1 MLVQSNGEV
10 EMAHPICL
18 PLHILARAHR
28 RPMWACRALSRL
40 KRLAALPDRM
50 GELVSVSIPIR
61 AAEGLT
67 DAQLVARAIDG
78 ERWGREML
86 YRRHASSLLAMTA
99 RLLGNRV
106 EAEEIVQD
114 TFVTGFEQLHTL
126 REPAA
131 VRAWLGQ
138 IAVSL
143 VRRRIRRAKLARL
156 IGIDRG
162 ADDATMAAL
171 ADPDLPV
178 DERVELR
185 LVDRLLAGVRTELRL
200 AWMLRRVEGLELA
213 EVASMCGCSLAT
225 AKRRIG
231 QVDDLV
237 RRHTG
242 GLEVQP

>member
-1 MLVQSNGEV
+1 MSEV
-10 EMAHPICL
+10 IVS
-18 PLHILARAHR
+18 RSVGVG
-28 RPMWACRALSRL
+28 ALS
-40 KRLAALPDRM
+40 DRM

-67 DAQLVARAIDG
+67 DAQLVARAVDG

-86 YRRHASSLLAMTA
+86 YRRHAGSLLAMTT
-99 RLLGNRV
+99 RLIGNRG

-114 TFVTGFEQLHTL
+114 TFVTGFEQLHML
-126 REPAA
+126 REGGA

-143 VRRRIRRAKLARL
+143 VRRRIRRLKLARL
-156 IGIDRG
+156 VGLDRG
-162 ADDATMAAL
+162 ADDATLDSL
-171 ADPDLPV
+171 ADPEMSV
-178 DERVELR
+178 DQKVELR
-185 LVDRLLAGVRTELRL
+185 LVDRLLSGVRTELRI

-213 EVASMCGCSLAT
+213 EVASLCKCSLAT

-237 RRHTG
+237 RRHAG